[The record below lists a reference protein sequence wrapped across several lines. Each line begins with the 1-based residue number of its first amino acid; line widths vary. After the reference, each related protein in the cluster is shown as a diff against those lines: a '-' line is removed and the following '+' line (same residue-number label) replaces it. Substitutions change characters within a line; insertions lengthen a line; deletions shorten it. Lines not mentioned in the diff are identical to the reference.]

1 LREEFTEEEISLQ
14 DYIRVLRKRKWTIF
28 TVTIIAIIAVLI
40 VNFFMPPVYKTT
52 TTVLLSKSSSPQA
65 IFGGAE
71 SNLLFGQADEIE
83 TQIEILKSYSIAKG
97 VAGKLPLNIFEEADA
112 QNFAR
117 KIETFRWLINVLDI
131 LHLKNFAASIL
142 LGISNNNDHSE
153 EGTSLEEE
161 TISEEEDIIKQ
172 VRESITVNAL
182 KNTNIIEINCENIN
196 PKLASIIA
204 NNTASVFVEESR
216 SINRSRASE
225 AKRFIEEQLIEKES
239 ELERVEEEKLQY
251 KQQENILYLDEETRI
266 NIEQLANFQS
276 QEIENNNQIVENRAK
291 LVEVHRQLEKQA
303 ETYISSE
310 TITTNPV
317 VRELQSQ
324 LTALEIQLPTLLE
337 KYAKGNPQ
345 ISEIEI
351 KIRETKNKI
360 SEKVAEIVGSK
371 VSTRNPIYQSLL
383 AQVVTLETT
392 LISLETKKESLASSV
407 KEYESRLEKLPDKEL
422 HLARLERAVIVSE
435 NIYII
440 LLEKYQ
446 EARINEVMELGDI
459 RVIDEARIP
468 KNPIKPNKRLNL
480 AIGGILGIMLGV
492 MLTFFLE
499 YMDNTIKTTEDVEH
513 ALNLPILGVIPKDSP
528 EKKKKQ
534 KRKRRKT
541 KKPKTGDNENI

>member
-1 LREEFTEEEISLQ
+1 MREEIDEEISLQ

-28 TVTIIAIIAVLI
+28 AVTIVAIII
-40 VNFFMPPVYKTT
+40 VIIANFFMQPVYKTT
-52 TTVLLSKSSSPQA
+52 TTVLLSKTSSPQA
-65 IFGGAE
+65 IFGSAE
-71 SNLLFGQADEIE
+71 GNLLFGQADEIE

-97 VAGKLPLNIFEEADA
+97 VAEKLPPNIFEEAQA

-142 LGISNNNDHSE
+142 LGISVTPNNGEEKTTSE
-153 EGTSLEEE
+153 EAI
-161 TISEEEDIIKQ
+161 ISQ
-172 VRESITVNAL
+172 VRGSITVNSL
-182 KNTNIIEINCENIN
+182 RNTDIIEINSENIN

-225 AKRFIEEQLIEKES
+225 AKRFIEEQLIEKEI
-239 ELERVEEEKLQY
+239 ELKQVEEEKLEY
-251 KQQENILYLDEETRI
+251 KRQENILYLDEETKI

-276 QEIENNNQIVENRAK
+276 QEIEANNQIVENKAQ
-291 LVEVHRQLEKQA
+291 LAEVHRQLEKQA

-310 TITTNPV
+310 TITTNPA

-324 LTALEIQLPTLLE
+324 LTNLEIQLPTLLE
-337 KYAKGNPQ
+337 KYSKGSPQ
-345 ISEIEI
+345 VSEAEI
-351 KIRETKNKI
+351 KIREIKNKI

-371 VSTRNPIYQSLL
+371 VSTRNPIYQTLL

-392 LISLETKKESLASSV
+392 LISLEAKKESLASSV
-407 KEYESRLEKLPDKEL
+407 KEYEGRLERLPDKEL
-422 HLARLERAVIVSE
+422 YLARLERAIKVSE
-435 NIYII
+435 STYII

-446 EARINEVMELGDI
+446 EARINEAMELGDI

-468 KNPIKPNKRLNL
+468 KNPIKPNKELNL
-480 AIGGILGIMLGV
+480 AIGGILGLMLGV

-499 YMDNTIKTTEDVEH
+499 YMDNTIKTTEDVERT
-513 ALNLPILGVIPKDSP
+513 LDLPILGVIPKDTP
-528 EKKKKQ
+528 EKKKKR
-534 KRKRRKT
+534 KRKRKT
-541 KKPKTGDNENI
+541 KKPTTGDNENIEL

>member
-1 LREEFTEEEISLQ
+1 MEDEEISLQ

-28 TVTIIAIIAVLI
+28 TVTIVAIILVIIA
-40 VNFFMPPVYKTT
+40 NFFISPVYKTT
-52 TTVLLSKSSSPQA
+52 TTVLLSKSSTPQT

-71 SNLLFGQADEIE
+71 GNMLFGQADEIE

-97 VAGKLPLNIFEEADA
+97 VAEKLSPNVFEEADA
-112 QNFAR
+112 QNFAQ
-117 KIETFRWLINVLDI
+117 KIETFRWLINLLDI

-142 LGISNNNDHSE
+142 LGATSNHDNNE
-153 EGTSLEEE
+153 EKAAIEEE
-161 TISEEEDIIKQ
+161 AIIKQ
-172 VRESITVNAL
+172 VRGSITVNAL
-182 KNTNIIEINCENIN
+182 KNTNIIEINSENIN

-216 SINRSRASE
+216 STNRSRASE

-239 ELERVEEEKLQY
+239 ELKRVEEEKLQY
-251 KQQENILYLDEETRI
+251 KQQENILYLDEETKI

-291 LVEVHRQLEKQA
+291 LIEVHRQLEKQA

-310 TITTNPV
+310 TITTNPAV
-317 VRELQSQ
+317 QELQSQ
-324 LTALEIQLPTLLE
+324 LVALEIQLPTLLE

-351 KIRETKNKI
+351 KIRETKNRI

-371 VSTRNPIYQSLL
+371 VSTRNPIYQTLL

-392 LISLETKKESLASSV
+392 VISLETKKESLALSV

-422 HLARLERAVIVSE
+422 HLARLERAVKVSE

-446 EARINEVMELGDI
+446 EARINEVMEIGDI
-459 RVIDEARIP
+459 RIIDEARIP
-468 KNPIKPNKRLNL
+468 NSPIKPNKKLNL
-480 AIGGILGIMLGV
+480 AIGGILGLMLGV

-499 YMDNTIKTTEDVEH
+499 YMDNTIKTTDDIERY
-513 ALNLPILGVIPKDSP
+513 LGLPVLGLIPKVTQ
-528 EKKKKQ
+528 KT
-534 KRKRRKT
+534 KRKRAY
-541 KKPKTGDNENI
+541 

>member
-1 LREEFTEEEISLQ
+1 MREEIDEEISLQ
-14 DYIRVLRKRKWTIF
+14 DYIRVLRKRKWTII
-28 TVTIIAIIAVLI
+28 TVTIVAIILVII
-40 VNFFMPPVYKTT
+40 VNFFMSPVYKTT
-52 TTVLLSKSSSPQA
+52 TTVLLSKSSTPQA

-71 SNLLFGQADEIE
+71 GNMLFGQADEIE

-97 VAGKLPLNIFEEADA
+97 VAEKLPPDVFEEADA

-117 KIETFRWLINVLDI
+117 KIETFRWLINLLDI

-142 LGISNNNDHSE
+142 LGVSNNHDNNEEKTTSE
-153 EGTSLEEE
+153 EEEE
-161 TISEEEDIIKQ
+161 TIISQ
-172 VRESITVNAL
+172 VRNSITVNAL
-182 KNTNIIEINCENIN
+182 KNTNIIEINSENIN
-196 PKLASIIA
+196 PKLACIIA

-216 SINRSRASE
+216 STNRSRASE
-225 AKRFIEEQLIEKES
+225 AKRFIEEQLIEKEI
-239 ELERVEEEKLQY
+239 ELKRVEEEKLQY
-251 KQQENILYLDEETRI
+251 KQQENILYLDEETKI

-291 LVEVHRQLEKQA
+291 LIEVHRQLEKQA

-310 TITTNPV
+310 TITTNPE

-371 VSTRNPIYQSLL
+371 VSTRNPIYQTLL

-392 LISLETKKESLASSV
+392 VISLETKKESLASSV

-422 HLARLERAVIVSE
+422 HLARLERAVKVSE

-446 EARINEVMELGDI
+446 EARINEVMEIGDI
-459 RVIDEARIP
+459 RIIDEARIP
-468 KNPIKPNKRLNL
+468 NSPIKPNKKLNL
-480 AIGGILGIMLGV
+480 AIGGILGLMLGV

-499 YMDNTIKTTEDVEH
+499 YMDNTIKTTDDIERY
-513 ALNLPILGVIPKDSP
+513 LGLPVLGLIPKVTQ
-528 EKKKKQ
+528 KT
-534 KRKRRKT
+534 KRKRAY
-541 KKPKTGDNENI
+541 

>member
-1 LREEFTEEEISLQ
+1 LKEEFDEEISLQ
-14 DYIRVLRKRKWTIF
+14 DYIRILRKRKWTIF
-28 TVTIIAIIAVLI
+28 AVTIIAIIVVLI
-40 VNFFMPPVYKTT
+40 VNFFMPPVYKAT
-52 TTVLLSKSSSPQA
+52 TTVLLSKSSTPQA
-65 IFGGAE
+65 IFGSTE

-97 VAGKLPLNIFEEADA
+97 VAKELPPGIFEEARA

-142 LGISNNNDHSE
+142 LGISDTTNNGEEKTTSE
-153 EGTSLEEE
+153 
-161 TISEEEDIIKQ
+161 EEEDITKL
-172 VRESITVNAL
+172 VRESLTVNAL
-182 KNTNIIEINCENIN
+182 KNTDIIEIHSENLN

-204 NNTASVFVEESR
+204 NSTASVFVEESR

-225 AKRFIEEQLIEKES
+225 AKRFIEEQLIEKET
-239 ELERVEEEKLQY
+239 ELKKVEEEKLEY
-251 KQQENILYLDEETRI
+251 KRQENILYLDEETKI

-276 QEIENNNQIVENRAK
+276 QEIEVNNQVVENKAE
-291 LVEVHRQLEKQA
+291 LAEVHRQLEKQA
-303 ETYISSE
+303 KTYISSE
-310 TITTNPV
+310 TITTNPA

-324 LTALEIQLPTLLE
+324 LTNLEIQLPTLLE
-337 KYAKGNPQ
+337 KYSKGSPQ
-345 ISEIEI
+345 VSEVEI
-351 KIRETKNKI
+351 KIREIKNKI

-407 KEYESRLEKLPDKEL
+407 EKYEGRLERLPDKEL
-422 HLARLERAVIVSE
+422 YLARLERAIKVSE
-435 NIYII
+435 STYII

-446 EARINEVMELGDI
+446 EARINEAMELGDI

-468 KNPIKPNKRLNL
+468 KDPIKPNKTLNL

-492 MLTFFLE
+492 MLVFFME
-499 YMDNTIKTTEDVEH
+499 YMDNTIKTTDDIERY
-513 ALNLPILGVIPKDSP
+513 LGLPVLGLIPKVTL
-528 EKKKKQ
+528 KT
-534 KRKRRKT
+534 KRKRAY
-541 KKPKTGDNENI
+541 